1 MGAGGMEFLGVVAI
15 VAAAGLILIAAWQ
28 DFIAWKIRN
37 WTVLA
42 LVADYALL
50 ALIRWANPGAGI
62 LAGID
67 SASPLQGDLAAG
79 LLLLTIGFVLWALRM
94 LGAGDA
100 KLFFP
105 IGLFVGLNHLFS
117 FAVGLAAGGVVVSL
131 ALQFPVPLQYQA
143 WPALSR
149 IEEIRKT
156 RKVPYGVIMAAAAL
170 VAMYLRYFTA

>member
-1 MGAGGMEFLGVVAI
+1 MAI
-15 VAAAGLILIAAWQ
+15 IAAAGLILIAAWQ

-37 WTVLA
+37 WTVLT

-50 ALIRWANPGAGI
+50 ALIRWAGPPGAGI

-67 SASPLQGDLAAG
+67 SDSPLQGDLAAG
-79 LLLLTIGFVLWALRM
+79 LLLLTIGFALWALRM

-117 FAVGLAAGGVVVSL
+117 FAVGLAAGGAVVSL
-131 ALQFPVPLQYQA
+131 ALQFPVPLRYQA
-143 WPALSR
+143 CSALSR
-149 IEEIRKT
+149 IEEIRKS

-170 VAMYLRYFTA
+170 IAMYLRYFAA

>member
-1 MGAGGMEFLGVVAI
+1 MEFLGALAI
-15 VAAAGLILIAAWQ
+15 SAGAGLIVIAAWQ
-28 DFIAWKIRN
+28 DFLAWKIRN

-50 ALIRWANPGAGI
+50 ALIRWANPSGVGI
-62 LAGID
+62 LAGVD
-67 SASPLQGDLAAG
+67 GDSPLQGDLAAG

-105 IGLFVGLNHLFS
+105 IGLFVGLHYLFS

-131 ALQFPVPLQYQA
+131 ALQFPVPLQFQA
-143 WPALSR
+143 WRALSR
-149 IEEIRKT
+149 IEEIRKS
-156 RKVPYGVIMAAAAL
+156 RKVPYGVIMATAAL
-170 VAMYLRYFTA
+170 VAMYLRYFAA

>member
-1 MGAGGMEFLGVVAI
+1 MAI
-15 VAAAGLILIAAWQ
+15 AAAAGLILIAAWQ
-28 DFIAWKIRN
+28 DFKAWKIRN

-50 ALIRWANPGAGI
+50 ALILWAGPPGAGI
-62 LAGID
+62 LAGTD
-67 SASPLQGDLAAG
+67 SASPLLGDLAAG
-79 LLLLTIGFVLWALRM
+79 MLLLTIGFVLWALRL

-117 FAVGLAAGGVVVSL
+117 FAVGLAAGGIVVSL

-143 WPALSR
+143 WLALSR
-149 IEEIRKT
+149 IEEIRKS
-156 RKVPYGVIMAAAAL
+156 RKVPYGIIMAAAAL
-170 VAMYLRYFTA
+170 VAMYLRYFGV

>member
-1 MGAGGMEFLGVVAI
+1 MLVCKRGVGGMEFLGALAI
-15 VAAAGLILIAAWQ
+15 AAAAGLILIAAWQ

-50 ALIRWANPGAGI
+50 ALIRWANPAGAGI

-79 LLLLTIGFVLWALRM
+79 LLLLAIGFVLWAMRM

-105 IGLFVGLNHLFS
+105 IGLFVGLYYLFD
-117 FAVGLAAGGVVVSL
+117 FAVGLAGGAIVVSL
-131 ALQFPVPLQYQA
+131 ALIFPVPVQYQSWRLLA
-143 WPALSR
+143 R
-149 IEEIRKT
+149 TEEIRKT
-156 RKVPYGVIMAAAAL
+156 RKIPYGIIIAGAA
-170 VAMYLRYFTA
+170 

>member
-1 MGAGGMEFLGVVAI
+1 MEFLGVLTI
-15 VAAAGLILIAAWQ
+15 VAAVGLILIAAWQ

-37 WTVLA
+37 WTILA

-50 ALIRWANPGAGI
+50 ALIRWANPAGAGI
-62 LAGID
+62 LGID
-67 SASPLQGDLAAG
+67 DASSLQGDLAAG
-79 LLLLTIGFVLWALRM
+79 LLLFAIGFVLWALRM

-117 FAVGLAAGGVVVSL
+117 FAVGLSAGAVVVSL

-149 IEEIRKT
+149 IEEIRKS

-170 VAMYLRYFTA
+170 VAMYLRYFAA

>member
-1 MGAGGMEFLGVVAI
+1 MEFLGVLAI

-28 DFIAWKIRN
+28 DFQAWKIRN

-50 ALIRWANPGAGI
+50 ALIRWANPAGAGI

-67 SASPLQGDLAAG
+67 SASPLQGDLAAA

-149 IEEIRKT
+149 IEEIRKS

-170 VAMYLRYFTA
+170 IAMYLRYFAA